1 MNRKVEMLVVLVGL
15 VGGSAL
21 AQMPAGGG
29 MGGGVGG
36 RNPSGPGQGEGML
49 ENFFPPELV
58 MQNQKAIGLTE
69 EQQTALRAEMQ
80 KVMARFTDLQWQEN
94 AEREALT
101 ELLKEEH
108 LDEQKVLAQHDKLV
122 AIENEIK
129 RLRLALML
137 KVKNTLTAEQE
148 AKLRNLKREMA
159 PPGSREFQ
167 GRVLKGQGQSQGQS
181 RSLPPRDLP
190 SFSTEQRGGMD
201 QPAEIQ

>member
-1 MNRKVEMLVVLVGL
+1 MNRKVETIVVLVCLAG
-15 VGGSAL
+15 VSAL
-21 AQMPAGGG
+21 AQLPP
-29 MGGGVGG
+29 GVGG
-36 RNPSGPGQGEGML
+36 RNPSGPGQGEGMLL

-101 ELLKEEH
+101 ELLKEER

-122 AIENEIK
+122 AIETEIK

-137 KVKNTLTAEQE
+137 KVKNTLTAEQQT
-148 AKLRNLKREMA
+148 KLRNLTRKMA
-159 PPGSREFQ
+159 SSASREFQ
-167 GRVLKGQGQSQGQS
+167 GSGLKGQGQGQGQGPN
-181 RSLPPRDLP
+181 RSFPPRDLP
-190 SFSTEQRGGMD
+190 SFSPEQRGGMD
-201 QPAEIQ
+201 QPAENP